1 MLEVLFDLH
10 GHLPVNLIVQVF
22 LIMEFKRFIVT
33 KLEDVTLMILITP
46 MEEIV
51 DLLMEVQELV
61 KFQLQ
66 YLLILLME
74 LGLFNGHGLVVLL
87 LWEIIIHV
95 LITKSQEEL
104 LLELKQT
111 QSFTEEIT
119 LTLDRRSANFS
130 TQTDF
135 TNA

>member
-10 GHLPVNLIVQVF
+10 GHLPVNLILQVF

-119 LTLDRRSANFS
+119 LTLDRRSASFS